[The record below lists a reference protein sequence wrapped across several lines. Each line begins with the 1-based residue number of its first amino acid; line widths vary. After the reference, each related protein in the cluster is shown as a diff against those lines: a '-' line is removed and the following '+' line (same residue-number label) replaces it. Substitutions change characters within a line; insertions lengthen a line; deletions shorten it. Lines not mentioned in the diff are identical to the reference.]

1 MPWHE
6 TGRPAILWSR
16 LYNGPAL
23 DAHRTAGLDSEYS
36 MLAIS
41 LTPHVNLDE
50 QASDAQ
56 KRQLMIACERN
67 SISSAPSHILRVG

>member
-1 MPWHE
+1 
-6 TGRPAILWSR
+6 
-16 LYNGPAL
+16 
-23 DAHRTAGLDSEYS
+23 

>member
-1 MPWHE
+1 
-6 TGRPAILWSR
+6 
-16 LYNGPAL
+16 
-23 DAHRTAGLDSEYS
+23 

-41 LTPHVNLDE
+41 LTLHVNLDE

-67 SISSAPSHILRVG
+67 SISSAPSHIPRVG